1 MNPVYG
7 LLQASGGGP
16 GLAVFALQIG
26 AFIAIFWF
34 LLIRPQRKEQQRH
47 QEMLQTLKK
56 GDEIVTNGGVVG
68 KIVKADETN
77 LTVKS
82 GNAEFIVE
90 RLRVARK
97 LGAEPTP

>member
-7 LLQASGGGP
+7 LLQAAGGGP
-16 GLAVFALQIG
+16 GIAVFALQIG

-47 QEMLQTLKK
+47 QEMIQKLGK

-68 KIVKADETN
+68 KIVKADGSN
-77 LTVKS
+77 LTVRS

-90 RLRVARK
+90 RARVARK
-97 LGAEPTP
+97 VGADSAA